1 MRRILETVVNR
12 CFLAAVLTPLL
23 FVLPAVRV
31 QAQWVPKGALAAVPV
46 VQDCNETGGDVAVS
60 RLDPPAVYL
69 CPIVVQL
76 IRKKNPGAEH
86 FFFVHEFGH
95 VAQDTSN
102 EAAADC
108 WAAKELAKAPNG
120 SRYLIAVIE
129 LLQQRPNEY
138 SPRYGT
144 PSERAERIRSCAEEK
159 RVMGLAAIP
168 DAPKAMISLAEA
180 PGAEVA

>member
-1 MRRILETVVNR
+1 MNR

-46 VQDCNETGGDVAVS
+46 VQDCDETGGDVAVS

-69 CPIVVQL
+69 CPIVVKL

-180 PGAEVA
+180 PGAKVA